1 MFLRLLSN
9 HEGTNETLLLSQEL
23 AEAEKSLERAK
34 EVCDRY
40 PLGVDFVCRK
50 RIEFKRMFERTD
62 Q

>member
-1 MFLRLLSN
+1 MSGRTKRFYLGRK
-9 HEGTNETLLLSQEL
+9 L
-23 AEAEKSLERAK
+23 AEAETSLERAK

-40 PLGVDFVCRK
+40 PLEVDFVCRK